1 LPLDYVM
8 KTMTNGEK
16 LDVVLYELRTLRAMV
31 EQLAQREESRSGPES
46 SRADDSVKCKGC
58 IVEPARADDLVCAH
72 YFARMTGLSPVT
84 ITQGKAGTGEVRL
97 YSKRPRRW
105 LKGDV
110 DRFARERAAS
120 LRSPKQKA
128 LKYLERRGGR

>member
-1 LPLDYVM
+1 M

-31 EQLAQREESRSGPES
+31 EQLAQREESRSVPES

-72 YFARMTGLSPVT
+72 YFARKTGLQPST
-84 ITQGKAGTGEVRL
+84 IARGKAGTEAVPLRG
-97 YSKRPRRW
+97 KHPRRW

-110 DRFARERAAS
+110 DRFARECAAN

-128 LKYLERRGGR
+128 LKYLERRGVR